1 MLYFCRC
8 HQPFGSSWF
17 SHKYAGHALQKNENK
32 KLRRVVSSQKIME
45 TILTTGIQ
53 ILEFILII
61 GVLAFLHE
69 LGHFLMAKLGKIE
82 VVEFGFGF
90 PPRMLKLFTLGGTL
104 FSLNW
109 IPFGAFVMMKGEN
122 NPNES
127 GWLTTSSPWARLG
140 TLLGGPV
147 MNLLTGIVIFSLV
160 FLQTGAPNYS
170 RVSIY
175 QVGQD
180 SPAQV
185 SGIAVGDVLLS
196 INSTEIQS
204 IDQVRELVSQN
215 LGKQITMVMD
225 RNGKEVEISLTP
237 RANPPEGQGAVGI
250 VMSNPLEPVSFW
262 KALSIGV
269 EETGFQIGQLLAL
282 PGKLIAGTIAPEE
295 ARVVGP
301 VGMYSIFS
309 EAKSLDEETTSQ
321 ENPAFPAVYVLRLMA
336 IISVALGFGNLLPLP
351 ALDGGRI
358 IFIIPEILFGK
369 RLPVSWEAKIHTIG
383 FFLLILLMVWITL
396 QDIINPVI
404 IP

>member
-1 MLYFCRC
+1 
-8 HQPFGSSWF
+8 
-17 SHKYAGHALQKNENK
+17 
-32 KLRRVVSSQKIME
+32 ME
-45 TILTTGIQ
+45 TILTTSIQ
-53 ILEFILII
+53 ILEFILVI

-185 SGIAVGDVLLS
+185 SGIAVGDILLS
-196 INSTEIQS
+196 INSTKIQS

-225 RNGKEVEISLTP
+225 RDGEKVEITLTP

-301 VGMYSIFS
+301 VGMYNIFS